1 MAPLILISI
10 LALILILC
18 MVLIVR
24 MILGQTSTSTASSQA
39 MMEQFSKALTD
50 NQASQTAQLGQLLDR
65 HSQETAQVLNAQSD
79 YINRFLNGNPANTE
93 NPVTPPDV
101 DNQLEMSDPA
111 NWSLAQQLDA
121 MPKAMREQI
130 EREQLEQTELERLSA
145 PSHPI
150 HYDPRV
156 PVIQPGL
163 SSAETASWATE
174 AGGFPPMNGSGTT
187 SVARED

>member
-65 HSQETAQVLNAQSD
+65 HSQETAQVHNAQSD
-79 YINRFLNGNPANTE
+79 YINRFLNGNPVNTE

-101 DNQLEMSDPA
+101 DNQLEMSDP
-111 NWSLAQQLDA
+111 
-121 MPKAMREQI
+121 
-130 EREQLEQTELERLSA
+130 
-145 PSHPI
+145 
-150 HYDPRV
+150 
-156 PVIQPGL
+156 
-163 SSAETASWATE
+163 
-174 AGGFPPMNGSGTT
+174 
-187 SVARED
+187 